1 MNVPEGPW
9 EAITGSETE
18 LHKVVG
24 KYIVADNL
32 YRDDALLIAAAPDLF
47 AALAALHKQA
57 LQSSV
62 ADPEN
67 EFGQEA
73 IAMASAALAKA
84 RGIVRLREFQMPAD
98 DDPGPQENEA
108 A

>member
-1 MNVPEGPW
+1 MNVSAGPW

-18 LHKVVG
+18 PHKVVG
-24 KYIVADNL
+24 RYIVADNL

-62 ADPEN
+62 AAPEN

-84 RGIVRLREFQMPAD
+84 RGIARY
-98 DDPGPQENEA
+98 
-108 A
+108 